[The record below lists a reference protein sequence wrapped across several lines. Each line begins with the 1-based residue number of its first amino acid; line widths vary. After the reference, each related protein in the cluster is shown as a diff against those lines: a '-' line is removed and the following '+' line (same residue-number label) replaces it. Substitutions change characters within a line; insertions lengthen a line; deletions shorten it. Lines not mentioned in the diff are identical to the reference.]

1 MLTIRMKHTNQ
12 QISLMVYKK
21 IIDPRPLSV
30 KWTKTKHYSERETD
44 SKNYLDKANESTNN
58 KKLNK

>member
-1 MLTIRMKHTNQ
+1 M
-12 QISLMVYKK
+12 
-21 IIDPRPLSV
+21 
-30 KWTKTKHYSERETD
+30 KTKHYSERETD